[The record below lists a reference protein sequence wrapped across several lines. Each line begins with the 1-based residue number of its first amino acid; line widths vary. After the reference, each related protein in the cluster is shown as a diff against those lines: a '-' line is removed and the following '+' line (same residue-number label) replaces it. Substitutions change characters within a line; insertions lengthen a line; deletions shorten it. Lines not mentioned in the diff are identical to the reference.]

1 VPEHEL
7 LQALSA
13 QLDVPYLAM
22 RPGLFDPSHC
32 RRPAP
37 GHGPPARRAAHVRVA
52 NELTLATTD
61 PQSMPVA
68 DEIERAS
75 GCRLRWVLAAADAIQ
90 KSLFE
95 AYSGSAYDPDL
106 IDGNAMDLELIDNAN
121 RGRRQHHRRAGR
133 RRR

>member
-1 VPEHEL
+1 
-7 LQALSA
+7 
-13 QLDVPYLAM
+13 
-22 RPGLFDPSHC
+22 
-32 RRPAP
+32 
-37 GHGPPARRAAHVRVA
+37 
-52 NELTLATTD
+52 
-61 PQSMPVA
+61 MPVA

-121 RGRRQHHRRAGR
+121 RGGANTIDELAAGAGDQPGQLDHPAPSTTTPATSTWNSSAPR
-133 RRR
+133 HGCAFASTGCSTRS